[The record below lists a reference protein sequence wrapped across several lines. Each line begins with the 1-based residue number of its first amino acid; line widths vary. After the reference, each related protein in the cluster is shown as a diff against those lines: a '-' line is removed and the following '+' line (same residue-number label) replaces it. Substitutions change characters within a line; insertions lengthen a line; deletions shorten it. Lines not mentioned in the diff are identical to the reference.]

1 MNMMDSHARED
12 RKKNSLAI
20 ITPGQFFDV
29 DDQMAV
35 KAAIQKF
42 CLKLQKTLAE
52 QKQDNI
58 KNVPTAIFS

>member
-12 RKKNSLAI
+12 RKNNSLAI
-20 ITPGQFFDV
+20 ITPGQFLDV